1 MQPAAAAH
9 DGFAETGVSTP
20 SKTEAGGRRA
30 APLPLRPR
38 GGFGAYLNELR
49 RERGLTI
56 RQLAAAA
63 GVHHTYVSKLERGDR
78 QAPDE
83 TVTEALA
90 AALGATPAQVDQL
103 RWRAGHAPHGGG
115 APGQDD
121 PTMTL
126 VAEALGDGSLTPAQ
140 RDRLRQTIAQVVQEQ
155 DSGPRSPVGA
165 VGAHPGVR
173 PPAVPAHGL
182 GGWAA
187 GQTQRSAPT
196 PDAPRGWSDPSVGAA
211 GWTFAG
217 ASVPAPATPP
227 VTPAYDVPP
236 DGRSA
241 VLAGLLGGWQTLDE
255 AAAELRVTAAYLWE
269 LVQTGHL
276 RAWALPGAP
285 PNSPAGIRLH
295 RDDVLALLQ
304 PVQPAQP
311 MQPYQPRR

>member
-9 DGFAETGVSTP
+9 DGFAETGVSTS
-20 SKTEAGGRRA
+20 SKTEARARRA

-83 TVTEALA
+83 AVTEALA

-155 DSGPRSPVGA
+155 EFGPRSPVGA
-165 VGAHPGVR
+165 VGPYPGVR
-173 PPAVPAHGL
+173 PPTVPTHGS

-187 GQTQRSAPT
+187 GQAQRSAST
-196 PDAPRGWSDPSVGAA
+196 PDAPRGWSDPSAGAA
-211 GWTFAG
+211 GWTFVG
-217 ASVPAPATPP
+217 APAPASTTPP
-227 VTPAYDVPP
+227 ATPAYPLPSPDAPP

-255 AAAELRVTAAYLWE
+255 AAAELRVAPAYLWE
-269 LVQTGHL
+269 LVQSGHL

-285 PNSPAGIRLH
+285 PNSPAGIRLR

-304 PVQPAQP
+304 PVQP
-311 MQPYQPRR
+311 RR